1 MHKIEIVGY
10 IAGFL
15 VAVSLSPQVIKTWRT
30 RSARDISIVWT
41 VILMSGLSLWV
52 VYGIVNRIV
61 PLAVFGIIEF
71 LLALT
76 LFVFKTIYK
85 K

>member
-10 IAGFL
+10 VAGFL

-30 RSARDISIVWT
+30 RSARDISTVWT

-71 LLALT
+71 FLALT
-76 LFVFKTIYK
+76 LFVFKMIYK
-85 K
+85 E

>member
-52 VYGIVNRIV
+52 VYGIVNKIV

-76 LFVFKTIYK
+76 LFIFKMIYK

>member
-76 LFVFKTIYK
+76 LFVFKMIYK

>member
-1 MHKIEIVGY
+1 MYKIEIVGY

-30 RSARDISIVWT
+30 RSARDISTVWT

-76 LFVFKTIYK
+76 LFIFKIIYK

>member
-76 LFVFKTIYK
+76 LFVFKMVYK